1 MPYEIKS
8 INKKFKVCKKSNPKE
23 CFSKKGLTKKKAE
36 KQKIAIEINERKIG
50 GRNTSGFT
58 TRKWETYYVKFKNL
72 MRKTGIDKKL
82 IFNFHVFKAIF
93 ETIYE
98 ENETYTTND
107 ILNNIVK
114 TNKNYYKSDDEVSSD
129 SDEETKE
136 NEKKDEEI
144 KKLTKKFLC
153 TVDFDDTKNDKKPER
168 INKEIFP
175 SVGKNSNF
183 TSDVYDQLEILYTI
197 ILEKCKSSKDGY
209 YGFIVNNDGISGKCQ
224 LLSKIVKKAE
234 NSDLTRNWCINRC
247 TGHNYNFTLF
257 SESTYGVAFKA
268 DKDNNIIMTA
278 GCKLKDKD
286 DHLYIDYLCSTG
298 GAGSII
304 DSFNRIIK
312 NGNDEFWNKK
322 SNFDYLKLYSVSDY
336 NTVMAYYKMGFLQT
350 IESYNSA
357 SNGFFD
363 YIDELIK
370 DGLFKN
376 RYDFSVKKIKY
387 FKNPCTPKDQFLDE
401 LFDALS
407 LGGNR
412 FYFPNIKVKLDDFEI
427 EKEGTYF
434 LSKNWQKLLE
444 MQLQEW
450 IDDGDES
457 SSDGSN
463 SDDSFSDAEIEEFI
477 NKSSNDEKKE
487 NINGSG
493 IKGTKFYEE
502 LKKYGINPSN
512 YLKEMKKKAKKA
524 GYDEKQLNFD
534 NDDKHKLKI
543 STEQGIRHF
552 GAVGYKD
559 LYIYQHLEKTNKV
572 PKGESVKMRN
582 RFRKSHTAISKKK
595 KLGRNSANELAIN
608 ILW

>member
-58 TRKWETYYVKFKNL
+58 TRMWEAYYIKFKNL
-72 MRKTGIDKKL
+72 MRKTGFDEKF
-82 IFNFHVFKAIF
+82 IFPFRVFKVYF
-93 ETIYE
+93 GNLYE
-98 ENETYTTND
+98 ENETYTRDD
-107 ILNNIVK
+107 ILNKIVK
-114 TNKNYYKSDDEVSSD
+114 INKNYYKSDDEVSSD
-129 SDEETKE
+129 EETKE
-136 NEKKDEEI
+136 IDEEIDEKI

-175 SVGKNSNF
+175 SVEKNSNF
-183 TSDVYDQLEILYTI
+183 TSNVYDQLENLYTT

-209 YGFIVNNDGISGKCQ
+209 YGFIVNNDGFSSKCR
-224 LLSKIVKKAE
+224 LLSSFVKKAE

-247 TGHNYNFTLF
+247 DGHKYNLTLF
-257 SESTYGVAFKA
+257 SDSIYGVAFKA
-268 DKDNNIIMTA
+268 DEDNNIIMTA
-278 GCKLKDKD
+278 GCMLSDYG
-286 DHLYIDYLCSTG
+286 DHIYINTLCSTG

-312 NGNDEFWNKK
+312 NGNDEFWKKK
-322 SNFDYLKLYSVSDY
+322 SNFDYLKLSSLSDY
-336 NTVMAYYKMGFLQT
+336 NTVMAYYKIGFLQT
-350 IESYNSA
+350 IESYNYDL
-357 SNGFFD
+357 NGFFD

-387 FKNPCTPKDQFLDE
+387 FKNPCTPKDPFLDE
-401 LFDALS
+401 LFNALH
-407 LGGNR
+407 LGGSR
-412 FYFPNIKVKLDDFEI
+412 FYFPNIEVKLGDFEI

-434 LSKNWQKLLE
+434 LSANWHKLLE
-444 MQLQEW
+444 MKLQEW

-463 SDDSFSDAEIEEFI
+463 SDISSSDEII
-477 NKSSNDEKKE
+477 VNKSSNDEKKE